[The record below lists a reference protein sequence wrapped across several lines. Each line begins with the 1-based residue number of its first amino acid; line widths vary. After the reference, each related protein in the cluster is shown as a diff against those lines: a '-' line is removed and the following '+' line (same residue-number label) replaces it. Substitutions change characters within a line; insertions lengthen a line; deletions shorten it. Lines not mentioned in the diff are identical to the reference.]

1 MKEKISQL
9 TNVVGFN
16 VVDLDHDIDLLMS
29 DKEGLSNEDLIG
41 VGKGSREEGTEVVEV
56 VCKVT
61 CRRFSEALRIINKAV
76 EIFDEADPNTE
87 RNSKVQIDVLAP
99 VRLLFQNAERKK
111 DESFPEVTGFLP

>member
-61 CRRFSEALRIINKAV
+61 CRRFSEALRIINKV
-76 EIFDEADPNTE
+76 
-87 RNSKVQIDVLAP
+87 
-99 VRLLFQNAERKK
+99 
-111 DESFPEVTGFLP
+111 